1 MRISESHLLTHAQ
14 RWSVAGFGASM
25 EHYELNHMNS
35 NSLMKSSLMKS
46 SLGFSAGFRN
56 SVDEYLPS
64 APLPLHEA
72 HLDRAFDLDHR
83 PPPLVMSDVKTR
95 WCPWHVTHVTPPC
108 RRVIGLQ
115 PMRRLATK
123 PEPPLSLFSYKKR
136 SPACPSSLFY
146 LCEET
151 CAMRFCHLLFIFLF
165 AYLSYLNFYIYF
177 QTLDSR
183 PCHSRSVFWSPKQH
197 FTGLVSQCNNLSD
210 DANTNPSRL
219 LSKLPTHDATSSL
232 LVST

>member
-1 MRISESHLLTHAQ
+1 
-14 RWSVAGFGASM
+14 M

-35 NSLMKSSLMKS
+35 NSLMNSSLMKS

-56 SVDEYLPS
+56 SADEYLPS

-95 WCPWHVTHVTPPC
+95 WCPWHVTRVTPPC

-123 PEPPLSLFSYKKR
+123 PEPPLSLFSSLFQSVSYKKR
-136 SPACPSSLFY
+136 SPTCPSSLFY

-151 CAMRFCHLLFIFLF
+151 CAMRFCHLLSIFLF
-165 AYLSYLNFYIYF
+165 AYFIFLYIYMYIYIYI
-177 QTLDSR
+177 
-183 PCHSRSVFWSPKQH
+183 
-197 FTGLVSQCNNLSD
+197 
-210 DANTNPSRL
+210 SRL
-219 LSKLPTHDATSSL
+219 
-232 LVST
+232 